1 MKLVYWRELVDRP
14 QVAPPPIPLRPPAI
28 PKRSKNEKP
37 IPIQTSRARKASD
50 PSSLPST
57 SIVSAPLHSW
67 PNNEKLIDLGPLQ
80 AHDLRPDYASLSL
93 AAGEEAREA
102 GEGNEFVADFDK
114 ANFLSGEDCGKR
126 IPGEKSSFE
135 ELQKASRD
143 LEKRLHERIVASGES
158 KLKDQTTGREER
170 RRQVNAQN
178 NR

>member
-1 MKLVYWRELVDRP
+1 M
-14 QVAPPPIPLRPPAI
+14 
-28 PKRSKNEKP
+28 
-37 IPIQTSRARKASD
+37 
-50 PSSLPST
+50 
-57 SIVSAPLHSW
+57 
-67 PNNEKLIDLGPLQ
+67 IDLGPLQ

-158 KLKDQTTGREER
+158 KLKDQTTSREER
-170 RRQVNAQN
+170 RRQANAQN